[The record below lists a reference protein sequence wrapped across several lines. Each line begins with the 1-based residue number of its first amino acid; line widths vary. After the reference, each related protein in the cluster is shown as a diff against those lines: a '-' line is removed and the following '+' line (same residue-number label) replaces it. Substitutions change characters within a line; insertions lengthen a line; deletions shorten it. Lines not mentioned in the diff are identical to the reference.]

1 MDVVTYSNLVVGRTY
16 MVKGTLMNKAD
27 GKPLKDAAGK
37 EVSASKT
44 FKPEQKN
51 GTVELTF
58 RFDASLLAGTTAVA
72 FEELYHND
80 IQVAVHT
87 DIEDEDQSVHYP
99 KVSTNAYDENTGS
112 HLGTHTEEARVIDI
126 VHYENLLT
134 GKEYTVKGTLK
145 DKATGEALKDASG
158 KAVTAE
164 AVFVAGD
171 SLKIPEE
178 PVVDFFPDEEEEEAV
193 PADTGSEKRM
203 MVPGKTAQ

>member
-37 EVSASKT
+37 EISASKT

-80 IQVAVHT
+80 IRSLSIPILGRGPERPYRRSLQMHDDMTNPIWYHT
-87 DIEDEDQSVHYP
+87 
-99 KVSTNAYDENTGS
+99 K
-112 HLGTHTEEARVIDI
+112 
-126 VHYENLLT
+126 
-134 GKEYTVKGTLK
+134 GKDHRYRPL
-145 DKATGEALKDASG
+145 
-158 KAVTAE
+158 
-164 AVFVAGD
+164 
-171 SLKIPEE
+171 
-178 PVVDFFPDEEEEEAV
+178 
-193 PADTGSEKRM
+193 
-203 MVPGKTAQ
+203 